1 MALFCDFCS
10 MKKTIGIF
18 CIALMSAFQVK
29 AQCNEL
35 FISEYVEGSRNN
47 KALEIY
53 NPSSSAVDLSKYRV
67 TRWQNGSAAWTAQ
80 MSDVLSGTLQP
91 KDVAVLV
98 IDRRDTTKTGQDTPV
113 VLTLRLK
120 ADLFL
125 SKDYN
130 TSYSMSFNGDD
141 AMSLD
146 KLNDATGKWVPVDIF
161 GKIGERPSPAWSDK
175 PPYTGTGTWYT
186 LDKTLIRK
194 DSVMTGV
201 AKNPLEFN
209 PKLEWVLNPRDMFDS
224 LGFHTCLCA
233 QNPSAAV
240 KAPVISQVSVYP
252 NPAVTSAMVFLPF
265 ELSKLVCLNAAGQL
279 IAVGYDHVG
288 MDDMSQYSLHVSH
301 LPAGVYTLEFVGVNG
316 AKASAKLIK

>member
-1 MALFCDFCS
+1 MI
-10 MKKTIGIF
+10 KKIVIF
-18 CIALMSAFQVK
+18 CITTMVSGLVS

-47 KALEIY
+47 KAIEIY
-53 NPSSSAVDLSKYRV
+53 NPTDKPVELSQYRL

-80 MSDVLSGTLQP
+80 MSDALSGTLQP
-91 KDVAVLV
+91 KDVVVVVL
-98 IDRRDTTKTGQDTPV
+98 DRRDTTKIGQDTPV
-113 VLTLRLK
+113 VLSLRLK

-130 TSYSMSFNGDD
+130 TSFSMSFNGDD

-146 KLNDATGKWVPVDIF
+146 KLNTTTSKYVPVDIF

-175 PPYTGTGTWYT
+175 APYTGTGTWYT

-209 PKLEWVLNPRDMFDS
+209 PTLEWELNPRDMFDS
-224 LGFHTCLCA
+224 LGYHKCLCEKTA
-233 QNPSAAV
+233 STKPLQ
-240 KAPVISQVSVYP
+240 IHQVVLFP
-252 NPAVTSAMVFLPF
+252 NPAQNANNGIVTAITDFVPVTMVCKNIQGANVALGY
-265 ELSKLVCLNAAGQL
+265 SVN
-279 IAVGYDHVG
+279 VGYTMVQTQISIAD
-288 MDDMSQYSLHVSH
+288 LA
-301 LPAGVYTLEFVGVNG
+301 AGVYTLEFVS
-316 AKASAKLIK
+316 ASGERISARLIK

>member
-1 MALFCDFCS
+1 MFFCDFCI

-18 CIALMSAFQVK
+18 CIAFLITFQLK
-29 AQCNEL
+29 AQCSEL

-53 NPSSSAVDLSKYRV
+53 NPTNNVIDLKTYRI

-80 MSDVLSGTLQP
+80 MSDVLSGSIQP
-91 KDVAVLV
+91 KDVVVLV
-98 IDRRDTTKTGQDTPV
+98 IDRRDTTRKGQDTPV
-113 VLTLRLK
+113 VMPLRLK

-141 AMSLD
+141 AVSID
-146 KLNDATGKWVPVDIF
+146 KFNEATNKWVPIDIF

-175 PPYTGTGTWYT
+175 PPYTGTGTWYSM
-186 LDKTLIRK
+186 DKTLIRK

-201 AKNPLEFN
+201 AKNPSEFN

-224 LGFHTCLCA
+224 LGFHNCMCA
-233 QNPSAAV
+233 KGPSATTRV
-240 KAPVISQVSVYP
+240 PVMAQVSIYP
-252 NPAVTSAMVFLPF
+252 NPAITTATVFLPF
-265 ELSKLVCLNAAGQL
+265 EMTKLVCLNAAGQ
-279 IAVGYDHVG
+279 VVSVKYNHVG
-288 MDDMSQYSLHVSH
+288 MDDMSQYSLNVAH
-301 LPAGVYTLEFVGVNG
+301 LSAGVYTLEFIAQNG

>member
-1 MALFCDFCS
+1 MI
-10 MKKTIGIF
+10 KKIVIF
-18 CIALMSAFQVK
+18 CITTMLTGFVS

-53 NPSSSAVDLSKYRV
+53 NPTDKPVDLSQYRV

-80 MSDVLSGTLQP
+80 MSDALSGTLQP

-98 IDRRDTTKTGQDTPV
+98 LDRRDTTKTGQDTPV

-141 AMSLD
+141 AVSLD
-146 KLNDATGKWVPVDIF
+146 KLNTTTSKYVPVDIF

-175 PPYTGTGTWYT
+175 APYTGTGTWYSM
-186 LDKTLIRK
+186 DKTLIRK

-209 PKLEWVLNPRDMFDS
+209 PTKEWELNPRDQFDS
-224 LGFHTCLCA
+224 LGYHKCLCEKTA
-233 QNPSAAV
+233 SVKAV
-240 KAPVISQVSVYP
+240 KIPQVVLFPNPTQNSNNGMVTAITDFVPVAVFCKNIQGANVSVPYSI
-252 NPAVTSAMVFLPF
+252 NSASSMVQT
-265 ELSKLVCLNAAGQL
+265 QL
-279 IAVGYDHVG
+279 ATA
-288 MDDMSQYSLHVSH
+288 DMA
-301 LPAGVYTLEFVGVNG
+301 AGVYTLEFVS
-316 AKASAKLIK
+316 ASGERVSARLIK